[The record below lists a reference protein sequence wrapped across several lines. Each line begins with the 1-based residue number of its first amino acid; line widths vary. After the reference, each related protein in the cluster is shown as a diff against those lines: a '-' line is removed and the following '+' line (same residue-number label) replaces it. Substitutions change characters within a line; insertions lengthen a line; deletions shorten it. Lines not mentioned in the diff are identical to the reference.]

1 MQLEKETMKQHEEFC
16 EQVGNLVDVEEVRG
30 IDRLE
35 SGKSLVAVGLA
46 IIHHHYAEKG
56 NDSEAY
62 EVAKELLDDWIQF
75 NKNQ

>member
-1 MQLEKETMKQHEEFC
+1 MQLDKETMEQHEEFC
-16 EQVGNLVDVEEVRG
+16 EEVGNLVDVEEVRG

-46 IIHHHYAEKG
+46 IIYAEKG
-56 NDSEAY
+56 SNREAY
-62 EVAKELLDDWIQF
+62 AVAKELLDDWIKF

>member
-1 MQLEKETMKQHEEFC
+1 MQLDKETMEQHEEFC
-16 EQVGNLVDVEEVRG
+16 EEVGNLVDIEEVRG

-46 IIHHHYAEKG
+46 IIHAEKG
-56 NDSEAY
+56 SNREAY
-62 EVAKELLDDWIQF
+62 AVAKELLDDWIKF

>member
-1 MQLEKETMKQHEEFC
+1 MHLDKETMEQHEEFC
-16 EQVGNLVDVEEVRG
+16 EEVGNLVDIEEVRG

-46 IIHHHYAEKG
+46 IIYAEKG
-56 NDSEAY
+56 SNSEAY
-62 EVAKELLDDWIQF
+62 AVAKELLDDWIRF

>member
-1 MQLEKETMKQHEEFC
+1 MQLDKETMEQHEEFC
-16 EQVGNLVDVEEVRG
+16 EEVGNLVDIEEVRG

-46 IIHHHYAEKG
+46 IIYAEKG
-56 NDSEAY
+56 SSREALA
-62 EVAKELLDDWIQF
+62 VAKELLDDWNDF

>member
-1 MQLEKETMKQHEEFC
+1 MQLDKKTMEQHEEFC
-16 EQVGNLVDVEEVRG
+16 EEVGNLVDIEEVRG

-46 IIHHHYAEKG
+46 IIYAEKG
-56 NDSEAY
+56 SNREAY
-62 EVAKELLDDWIQF
+62 AVAKELLDDWIRF

>member
-46 IIHHHYAEKG
+46 IIYAEKG

>member
-1 MQLEKETMKQHEEFC
+1 MQLKKETMEQHEEFC
-16 EQVGNLVDVEEVRG
+16 EEVGNLVDIEEVRG

-46 IIHHHYAEKG
+46 IIYAEKG
-56 NDSEAY
+56 SNSEAY
-62 EVAKELLDDWIQF
+62 AVAKELLDDWIRF

>member
-1 MQLEKETMKQHEEFC
+1 MQLDKKTMEQHEEFC
-16 EQVGNLVDVEEVRG
+16 EEVGNLVDVEEVRG

-46 IIHHHYAEKG
+46 IIYAEKG
-56 NDSEAY
+56 SNREAY
-62 EVAKELLDDWIQF
+62 AVAKELLDDWIRF

>member
-1 MQLEKETMKQHEEFC
+1 MQLDKETMEQHEEFC
-16 EQVGNLVDVEEVRG
+16 EEVGNLVDIEEVRG

-46 IIHHHYAEKG
+46 IIYAEKG
-56 NDSEAY
+56 SNREAY
-62 EVAKELLDDWIQF
+62 AVAKELLDDWIKF

>member
-1 MQLEKETMKQHEEFC
+1 MQLDKETMEQHEEFC
-16 EQVGNLVDVEEVRG
+16 EEVGNLVDIEEVRG

-46 IIHHHYAEKG
+46 IIYAEKG
-56 NDSEAY
+56 SNREAY
-62 EVAKELLDDWIQF
+62 AVAKELLDDWIRF

>member
-1 MQLEKETMKQHEEFC
+1 MQLDEETMEQHEEFC
-16 EQVGNLVDVEEVRG
+16 EEVGNLVDIEEVRG

-46 IIHHHYAEKG
+46 IIYAEKG
-56 NDSEAY
+56 SNREAY
-62 EVAKELLDDWIQF
+62 AVAKELLDDWIKF

>member
-1 MQLEKETMKQHEEFC
+1 MQLDKETMEQHEEFC
-16 EQVGNLVDVEEVRG
+16 EEVGNLVDVEEVRG

-46 IIHHHYAEKG
+46 IIYAEKG
-56 NDSEAY
+56 SNREASA
-62 EVAKELLDDWIQF
+62 VAKELLDDWIQF

>member
-1 MQLEKETMKQHEEFC
+1 MQLDKETMAQHEEFC
-16 EQVGNLVDVEEVRG
+16 EEVGNLVDIEEVRG

-46 IIHHHYAEKG
+46 IIYAEKG
-56 NDSEAY
+56 SNREAY
-62 EVAKELLDDWIQF
+62 AVAKELLDDWIKF

>member
-1 MQLEKETMKQHEEFC
+1 MQLDKETMEQHEEFC
-16 EQVGNLVDVEEVRG
+16 EEVGNLVDIEEVRG

-46 IIHHHYAEKG
+46 IIYAEKG
-56 NDSEAY
+56 SNSEAY
-62 EVAKELLDDWIQF
+62 AVAKELLDDWIRF

>member
-1 MQLEKETMKQHEEFC
+1 MQLDKETMEQHEEFC
-16 EQVGNLVDVEEVRG
+16 EEVGNLVDVEEVRG

-46 IIHHHYAEKG
+46 IIYAEKG

-62 EVAKELLDDWIQF
+62 AVAKELLDDWIRF

>member
-1 MQLEKETMKQHEEFC
+1 MQPDKETMKQHKEFC
-16 EQVGNLVDVEEVRG
+16 EEVGNLVEVEEVRG

-56 NDSEAY
+56 NDNEAY
-62 EVAKELLDDWIQF
+62 AVAKELLDDWIKF

>member
-1 MQLEKETMKQHEEFC
+1 MQLDKETMEQHEEFC
-16 EQVGNLVDVEEVRG
+16 EQVGNLVDIEEVRG

-46 IIHHHYAEKG
+46 IIYAEKG
-56 NDSEAY
+56 SNREAY
-62 EVAKELLDDWIQF
+62 AVAKELLDDWIKF

>member
-1 MQLEKETMKQHEEFC
+1 MQLDKETMEQHEEFC
-16 EQVGNLVDVEEVRG
+16 EEVGNLVDIEEVRG

-46 IIHHHYAEKG
+46 IIYAEKG
-56 NDSEAY
+56 SNSEAY
-62 EVAKELLDDWIQF
+62 EVAKELLDDWIRF

>member
-1 MQLEKETMKQHEEFC
+1 MQLDKETMEQHEEFC
-16 EQVGNLVDVEEVRG
+16 EEVGNLVDVEEVRG

-46 IIHHHYAEKG
+46 IIYAEKG
-56 NDSEAY
+56 SNREAY
-62 EVAKELLDDWIQF
+62 AVAKELLDDWIRF

>member
-1 MQLEKETMKQHEEFC
+1 MQLDKETMEQHEEFC
-16 EQVGNLVDVEEVRG
+16 EEVGNLVDIEEVRG

-46 IIHHHYAEKG
+46 IINAEKG
-56 NDSEAY
+56 TNREAY
-62 EVAKELLDDWIQF
+62 AVAKELLDDWIKF

>member
-1 MQLEKETMKQHEEFC
+1 MQLEKETMEQHEEFC
-16 EQVGNLVDVEEVRG
+16 KEVGNLVDIEEVRG

-46 IIHHHYAEKG
+46 IIYAEKG

-62 EVAKELLDDWIQF
+62 AVAKELLDDWIQF

>member
-1 MQLEKETMKQHEEFC
+1 MQLDKETMEQQEEFC
-16 EQVGNLVDVEEVRG
+16 EEVGNLVDIEEVRG

-46 IIHHHYAEKG
+46 IIYAEKG
-56 NDSEAY
+56 SNSEAY
-62 EVAKELLDDWIQF
+62 EVAKELLDDWIRF

>member
-1 MQLEKETMKQHEEFC
+1 MQLDKETMEQHEEFC
-16 EQVGNLVDVEEVRG
+16 EEVGNLVDIEEVRG

-46 IIHHHYAEKG
+46 IIYAEKG
-56 NDSEAY
+56 SDSEAY
-62 EVAKELLDDWIQF
+62 AVAKELLDDWIRF

>member
-1 MQLEKETMKQHEEFC
+1 MQLDKETMKQHEEFC
-16 EQVGNLVDVEEVRG
+16 EEVGNLVDIEEVRG

-46 IIHHHYAEKG
+46 IIYAEKG
-56 NDSEAY
+56 SNREAY
-62 EVAKELLDDWIQF
+62 AVAKELLDDWIRF

>member
-1 MQLEKETMKQHEEFC
+1 MQLDEETMEQHEEFC
-16 EQVGNLVDVEEVRG
+16 EEVGNLVDIEEVRG

-46 IIHHHYAEKG
+46 IIYAEKG
-56 NDSEAY
+56 SSREALA
-62 EVAKELLDDWIQF
+62 VAKELLDDWNDF